1 MKHSTNLHSNSLFS
15 ILFRYRVVKIL
26 ILLLL
31 HIIGA
36 LILGIFFFAAGEYI
50 LGSVGI
56 LGGRFMQNLWN
67 SLTINLLPPLILL
80 LSIIVITVSN
90 PIYALV
96 SLILIF
102 FSTALFLI
110 SIHVE
115 FLALIYIIIYIGAIA
130 ILFLFVLM
138 MFNLK
143 ELRDSSLN
151 SWNKDFLIIS
161 FSFYLFLFYKIY
173 YLLLNVFLYYIEY
186 DVYINEVI
194 NLKYSLLFSQSR
206 NIYINF
212 IHDLAIDLAQA
223 ILEWRTL
230 GVDPYKI
237 CNSLEYNHSVTKND
251 ILPKIYTWYLEKN
264 NILEDIPQILNSESS
279 VKFSIENITSLFFT
293 LYQTP
298 TDILICGQVLYTYY
312 SYLFLLVTI
321 ILFIAMIGAII
332 LALSTTEKN
341 VLEVTNNN

>member
-1 MKHSTNLHSNSLFS
+1 
-15 ILFRYRVVKIL
+15 
-26 ILLLL
+26 
-31 HIIGA
+31 
-36 LILGIFFFAAGEYI
+36 
-50 LGSVGI
+50 
-56 LGGRFMQNLWN
+56 
-67 SLTINLLPPLILL
+67 
-80 LSIIVITVSN
+80 
-90 PIYALV
+90 
-96 SLILIF
+96 
-102 FSTALFLI
+102 
-110 SIHVE
+110 
-115 FLALIYIIIYIGAIA
+115 
-130 ILFLFVLM
+130 
-138 MFNLK
+138 
-143 ELRDSSLN
+143 
-151 SWNKDFLIIS
+151 
-161 FSFYLFLFYKIY
+161 
-173 YLLLNVFLYYIEY
+173 VFLYYIEY

-279 VKFSIENITSLFFT
+279 VKSSIENITSLFFT